1 MMRVLRP
8 RAAMAGV
15 AALLVA
21 AACGG
26 SAGSSSGGSACS
38 TTFKVGLVTDV
49 GKLSDKS
56 FNANSWL
63 GVQQAAAD
71 KSLCV
76 QARAIESNSSD
87 DYAKNLRLFGDG
99 GYNMVV
105 AVGFKLQ
112 AAAQQ

>member
-8 RAAMAGV
+8 GAAMAGV
-15 AALLVA
+15 AALLVV

-49 GKLSDKS
+49 AKLSDKS

-63 GVQQAAAD
+63 GVHQSAAD
-71 KSLCV
+71 NSRCV
-76 QARAIESNSSD
+76 HARAIQSISSD
-87 DYAKNLRLFGDG
+87 EYAKNLRTFGDR

-105 AVGFKLQ
+105 
-112 AAAQQ
+112 